1 MPQKWLLPAKVIEVP
16 GLEQEEKGNKVV
28 EQIVS
33 GLCSKLRSSIV
44 GPAEGNWVLGK
55 RGVKES
61 TPPRP
66 WKDRT
71 VGPCPQTSSDAD
83 C

>member
-1 MPQKWLLPAKVIEVP
+1 MGHGRGTLLPQKRLLPAKVIELS

-33 GLCSKLRSSIV
+33 GLCSELRSSTV
-44 GPAEGNWVLGK
+44 GTTEGSWVLGK

-61 TPPRP
+61 RPRQAM
-66 WKDRT
+66 KR
-71 VGPCPQTSSDAD
+71 
-83 C
+83 

>member
-1 MPQKWLLPAKVIEVP
+1 MGHGRGTLLPQKRLLPAKVIELP

-33 GLCSKLRSSIV
+33 GLCSELQTSIV
-44 GPAEGNWVLGK
+44 GTTEGSWVLGK

-61 TPPRP
+61 HPHQAMKR
-66 WKDRT
+66 
-71 VGPCPQTSSDAD
+71 
-83 C
+83 